1 MSLFLLVRHGH
12 ADNVGKAINGR
23 NAGVELTERGRRE
36 VRELAE
42 RLRGVGLSAVL
53 SSPLERAR
61 QTAAPLA
68 EAVGVQVDVR
78 QELNELNYGQWTG
91 KSYAELQGDPRWKAF
106 NSFRSGTRI
115 PGGETMLEVQ
125 ARVAGLMLALR
136 EEYHGSRVAMVSHA
150 DTIRAALM
158 HFLGLPLDFVLR
170 VALQPASVSVL
181 ALEEWGAELRCL
193 NHTGALPV
201 L

>member
-23 NAGVELTERGRRE
+23 SAGVELTERGRRE

-42 RLRGVGLSAVL
+42 RLRGAGLAAVL

-78 QELNELNYGQWTG
+78 RELNELDYGQWTG
-91 KSYAELQGDPRWKAF
+91 KSYAELEGDPRWKAF
-106 NSFRSGTRI
+106 NGFRSGTRI

-136 EEYHGSRVAMVSHA
+136 EEYHGSRVALVSHA

-170 VALQPASVSVL
+170 VALEPASVSVL

-193 NHTGALPV
+193 NHAGGMPV

>member
-1 MSLFLLVRHGH
+1 M
-12 ADNVGKAINGR
+12 GKAINGR
-23 NAGVELTERGRRE
+23 GPGVELTERGRRE
-36 VRELAE
+36 AREVAE
-42 RLRGVGLSAVL
+42 RLRGVGLAAVL

-68 EAVGVQVDVR
+68 EAVGLRVDVR
-78 QELNELNYGQWTG
+78 QELNELDYGQWTG
-91 KSYAELQGDPRWKAF
+91 KSYAELEGDPRWKAF

-136 EEYHGSRVAMVSHA
+136 EEYHGSRVALVSHA

-170 VALQPASVSVL
+170 VALEPASVSVL

-193 NHTGALPV
+193 NHIGALPV